1 MVVLSMKSKGVVLTS
16 IIATLAVVALTSF
29 MARQYI
35 NTTKKIYPV
44 TPEYETLIPCGNGS
58 NTSRFKECE
67 GLTAAKCEE
76 LGGTFNECA
85 SPCRH
90 EAPGTMCAQVC
101 VAVCEF
107 K

>member
-1 MVVLSMKSKGVVLTS
+1 MKSKGVVLTS

-29 MARQYI
+29 MAKQYI
-35 NTTKKIYPV
+35 NRSNKRSTGPL
-44 TPEYETLIPCGNGS
+44 YETQIPCNS
-58 NTSRFKECE
+58 EYSAYKECE
-67 GLTAAKCEE
+67 DLSKSQCEE